1 MTEPG
6 RAVAPNIEEGFIL
19 ARCERTHQRLIYVTY
34 EEIFE
39 PGIVIEAKTGSAGTQ
54 LLEDL
59 LIQQPR
65 VSHQA

>member
-19 ARCERTHQRLIYVTY
+19 VRCERTHQRLIYVTY

-39 PGIVIEAKTGSAGTQ
+39 PGIVIEANT
-54 LLEDL
+54 
-59 LIQQPR
+59 
-65 VSHQA
+65 